1 MKKKLNRDK
10 VQLKEIIA
18 FAQLCGADI
27 NAVLDAWN
35 ESPTLARKQY
45 TEAKRLSQSAEDA
58 TPGNPQDHTPER
70 ITWNPGD
77 TFKYT
82 KADAMEDDKIGLRR
96 IMNSLKSNIKTRL
109 EGENLWVLIKVSSKY
124 SEHVEEEHL
133 IFDGKEDE
141 KSEGTQN
148 AINSAV
154 RDICFRF
161 IECICE
167 GK

>member
-1 MKKKLNRDK
+1 MKKKTNK
-10 VQLKEIIA
+10 NEIGLKEIIA
-18 FAQLCGADI
+18 YAQLQGVDI
-27 NAVLDAWN
+27 DPILDAWN
-35 ESPTLARKQY
+35 EDPAKARRMYKNATTSNANILTGAGATLDLGK
-45 TEAKRLSQSAEDA
+45 
-58 TPGNPQDHTPER
+58 
-70 ITWNPGD
+70 
-77 TFKYT
+77 FKYT